1 MNLRPSLLSAL
12 ASVVDQIAAVLVAD
26 KEQEGV
32 NELTVSID
40 TDNLTLSY

>member
-12 ASVVDQIAAVLVAD
+12 ASVVDQISVVLVAD